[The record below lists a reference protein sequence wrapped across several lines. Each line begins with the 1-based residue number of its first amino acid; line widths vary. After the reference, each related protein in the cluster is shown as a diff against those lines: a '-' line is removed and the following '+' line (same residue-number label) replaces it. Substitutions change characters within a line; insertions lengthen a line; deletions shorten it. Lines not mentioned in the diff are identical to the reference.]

1 MSMPA
6 ATPVQEKYRDPN
18 PVVRM
23 VLGRFFARV
32 ADAVRESAPSSI
44 LDAGCGEGELMRR
57 GVLPQGIRVISLDLR
72 PESLAHLRNHS
83 TQRNLVCGS
92 LASLPLPDKSVDT
105 VMCLEVLEHLDKPAA
120 ALAELSRVARKS
132 MILSVP
138 YEPYFRIGNVLRGK
152 HLERWGDH
160 PEHVQH
166 WNFRTFRAFLQPTVA
181 EVRLVNAVPW
191 IVAVCTPRG

>member
-1 MSMPA
+1 
-6 ATPVQEKYRDPN
+6 
-18 PVVRM
+18 
-23 VLGRFFARV
+23 
-32 ADAVRESAPSSI
+32 
-44 LDAGCGEGELMRR
+44 
-57 GVLPQGIRVISLDLR
+57 
-72 PESLAHLRNHS
+72 
-83 TQRNLVCGS
+83 
-92 LASLPLPDKSVDT
+92 
-105 VMCLEVLEHLDKPAA
+105 VLEHLDKPAA